1 MFYHAWTYLSL
12 IQDIFGIK
20 NNTIEYAEDL
30 NAPTKTTYPLDFESD
45 TLLRDNAFN
54 GFQEAAPNVDKALK

>member
-45 TLLRDNAFN
+45 TLLRENAFN